1 MKVKEMNAPNIT
13 ITFNKTPL
21 TVTYNYERDE
31 WAVHDDNKLIREVY
45 TELLSQAI
53 NSSSTMFRP
62 YSPHPRL
69 DVLEEISKE
78 WDFKI
83 TGMKELR
90 LWLSKSIVGEDEGIV
105 Y

>member
-21 TVTYNYERDE
+21 TVTYNYARDE
-31 WAVHDDNKLIREVY
+31 WTVHDDNKLIREVY

-53 NSSSTMFRP
+53 NSTSIMFRP

-83 TGMKELR
+83 TGMEELR
-90 LWLSKSIVGEDEGIV
+90 LWLSKPKDNQDENIV